1 MSQIRHPLPLAT
13 CVAIEYPGYVRD
25 EEKALATLGGE
36 AAVNAAVTSNW
47 ALRLSFRP
55 SDPTTHPLYGEKA
68 SCCRLLLRISRRR
81 PQASDPDQT
90 NGNGSSQ
97 DHTSSAAPMD
107 IDATSSSAAGHT
119 ATSNFPQSATDDVVH
134 AVVVARIA
142 TVFTFPGLADFQFLP
157 FDPALASRGHDTLP
171 FEHLPEK
178 AEPTRTRQPYLMS
191 PPTFSIKDTPF
202 EYDYQPGQEQASAI
216 AGSQPARRIMPAT
229 AASALGSMASAAF
242 AARKLANATSA
253 GGCLRLCVACALM
266 S

>member
-1 MSQIRHPLPLAT
+1 MSQVRHPLPLAT

-81 PQASDPDQT
+81 PQASDSAQS
-90 NGNGSSQ
+90 NGNGSQ
-97 DHTSSAAPMD
+97 DHTTSAAPMD
-107 IDATSSSAAGHT
+107 IDATSSSASGHT
-119 ATSNFPQSATDDVVH
+119 STSDTPQSATDDVVH

-157 FDPALASRGHDTLP
+157 FDPALESRGHDALP
-171 FEHLPEK
+171 FEHLPDK

-191 PPTFSIKDTPF
+191 PPTFSIKDTPY
-202 EYDYQPGQEQASAI
+202 EYDFQPGQEQAAAI
-216 AGSQPARRIMPAT
+216 TGPQPIRRIMPAT

-242 AARKLANATSA
+242 EARKLANAASA
-253 GGCLRLCVACALM
+253 GGCLQLWVTM
-266 S
+266 SHVL